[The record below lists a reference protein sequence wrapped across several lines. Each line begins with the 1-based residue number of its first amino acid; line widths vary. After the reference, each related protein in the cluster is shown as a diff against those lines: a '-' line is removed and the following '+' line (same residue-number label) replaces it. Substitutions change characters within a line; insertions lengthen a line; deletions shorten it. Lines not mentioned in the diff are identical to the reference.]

1 LESLHSS
8 DILPP
13 SDTPPSPDG
22 VNQGASRV
30 EMPTKVKISGPMN
43 GTPIPLGH
51 KFGGKEPPTEAVQS
65 DRRDKVK
72 SRMFQWGWRQHGG
85 ERLMADQ
92 PINVHVI
99 STVQR
104 NPLPL
109 HNPTFTARCLA

>member
-1 LESLHSS
+1 LHSS
-8 DILPP
+8 DILPL
-13 SDTPPSPDG
+13 SDCPASPDG

-30 EMPTKVKISGPMN
+30 DMPAKVKISGPMN
-43 GTPIPLGH
+43 GTPIPLGL
-51 KFGGKEPPTEAVQS
+51 KFGAKEPPTEAVQS

-85 ERLMADQ
+85 ERLITDQ

-109 HNPTFTARCLA
+109 LMQTFTARYLA